1 MHSVLAPIYRLTVG
15 NLNEKV
21 APLSSLFSPHILDVT
36 KIETKSLDLKK
47 ELFNLDE
54 MILDAI
60 SDSKNQIAREN
71 KDKDL
76 KLQLIDSEAIFI
88 EADRARISQVMSN
101 LLTNAIKFANEG
113 SISVTKD
120 RSKSNEVRVSVKDTG
135 SGLDSEIL
143 PRLFSKFATKSDK
156 GTGLGLFI
164 SKSIIE
170 AHGGT
175 IWAENNKE
183 GKGAT
188 ISFSLPMTS

>member
-1 MHSVLAPIYRLTVG
+1 M
-15 NLNEKV
+15 
-21 APLSSLFSPHILDVT
+21 DVT

-113 SISVTKD
+113 STSVTKD